1 MVRSAS
7 VLCAAALVVAACGTT
22 PQERGIS
29 GAGIGAAGG
38 AIIGALTGLTVLEGA
53 LIGTGLG
60 AAAGLFT
67 DEKQLDLGEPI
78 WKRWLGP
85 SKDQSSKDQSSTAGA
100 PDRHAAAPAQDRR
113 LVAGTQSGLRDMGYD
128 PGPVDGILGPRTRAA
143 IRAYQK
149 DHRLPVDDRPTS
161 ALALHIRA
169 QLGDQ
174 VASQVLSN

>member
-1 MVRSAS
+1 MIRSAS

-22 PQERGIS
+22 PQDRGIS
-29 GAGIGAAGG
+29 GAGIGAVGG
-38 AIIGALTGLTVLEGA
+38 AIIGAVTGLTVLEGA

-60 AAAGLFT
+60 AAAGVFT
-67 DEKQLDLGEPI
+67 DEKKLNLGEPL
-78 WKRWLGP
+78 WKRGLGS
-85 SKDQSSKDQSSTAGA
+85 SKDQSSKAGA
-100 PDRHAAAPAQDRR
+100 PDRHAAAGAPPARDRR

-149 DHRLPVDDRPTS
+149 DHRLPVDERPTP

-174 VASQVLSN
+174 VASQGLSN

>member
-22 PQERGIS
+22 PEERGIS
-29 GAGIGAAGG
+29 GAGIGAAAG
-38 AIIGALTGLTVLEGA
+38 AIIGAVTGLTVLQGA

-60 AAAGLFT
+60 AAAGVFT
-67 DEKQLDLGEPI
+67 DEKKLNLGEPL
-78 WKRWLGP
+78 WKRGP
-85 SKDQSSKDQSSTAGA
+85 GSSKDQSSTAGA
-100 PDRHAAAPAQDRR
+100 PDRHAAAAPDRDRR

-149 DHRLPVDDRPTS
+149 DHRLPVDERPTP
-161 ALALHIRA
+161 ALALHIQA

-174 VASQVLSN
+174 VASQGLSN

>member
-1 MVRSAS
+1 MVRSTS

-22 PQERGIS
+22 PEERGIS

-38 AIIGALTGLTVLEGA
+38 AIIGALTGLSVLQGA

-60 AAAGLFT
+60 AAAGVFT
-67 DEKQLDLGEPI
+67 DEKKLNLGEPI

-85 SKDQSSKDQSSTAGA
+85 PTDQSSKAGA
-100 PDRHAAAPAQDRR
+100 PDRRAAAPAQDRR
-113 LVAGTQSGLRDMGYD
+113 LVAGTQSGLKRMGYD

-149 DHRLPVDDRPTS
+149 DHRLPVDERPTP

-174 VASQVLSN
+174 VASQGLSN

>member
-1 MVRSAS
+1 MVRSAG
-7 VLCAAALVVAACGTT
+7 VLCAAALMIAACGTT

-38 AIIGALTGLTVLEGA
+38 AIIGALTGLTVLQGA

-60 AAAGLFT
+60 AAAGVFT
-67 DEKQLDLGEPI
+67 DEKKLNLGEPL
-78 WKRWLGP
+78 WKRGLGS
-85 SKDQSSKDQSSTAGA
+85 SKDQSSKAGA
-100 PDRHAAAPAQDRR
+100 PDRQAAAGAPPARDKR

-149 DHRLPVDDRPTS
+149 DHRLPVDERPTP
-161 ALALHIRA
+161 ALALHIEAR
-169 QLGDQ
+169 LGNQ
-174 VASQVLSN
+174 VASKGLSN

>member
-1 MVRSAS
+1 MVRSAG
-7 VLCAAALVVAACGTT
+7 VLCAAALLIAACGTT

-38 AIIGALTGLTVLEGA
+38 AIIGAVTGLTVLQGA

-60 AAAGLFT
+60 AAAGVFT
-67 DEKQLDLGEPI
+67 DEKKLNLGEPL
-78 WKRWLGP
+78 WKRGLG
-85 SKDQSSKDQSSTAGA
+85 SSKDQSSTAGA
-100 PDRHAAAPAQDRR
+100 PARHAAPPPPAQDRR

-149 DHRLPVDDRPTS
+149 DHRLPVDERPTP
-161 ALALHIRA
+161 ALALHIEA
-169 QLGDQ
+169 QLGNQ
-174 VASQVLSN
+174 VASKGLSN

>member
-7 VLCAAALVVAACGTT
+7 VLCAAALLVAACGTT
-22 PQERGIS
+22 PEERGIS

-67 DEKQLDLGEPI
+67 DEKKLNLGEPL
-78 WKRWLGP
+78 WTRGLGS
-85 SKDQSSKDQSSTAGA
+85 SKDQSSKAGA
-100 PDRHAAAPAQDRR
+100 PDRRAAAPAQDRR
-113 LVAGTQSGLRDMGYD
+113 LVAGTQSGLKELGYD

-149 DHRLPVDDRPTS
+149 DHRLPVDERPTP
-161 ALALHIRA
+161 ALALHIQA

-174 VASQVLSN
+174 VASQGLSN

>member
-7 VLCAAALVVAACGTT
+7 MLCAAALLIAACGTT
-22 PQERGIS
+22 PQDRGIS

-60 AAAGLFT
+60 AAAGVFT
-67 DEKQLDLGEPI
+67 DEKKLNLGEPI

-85 SKDQSSKDQSSTAGA
+85 SKDQSSKVGA
-100 PDRHAAAPAQDRR
+100 PDRRAAAGAPPAQERR
-113 LVAGTQSGLRDMGYD
+113 LVAGTQSGLKDLGYD

-149 DHRLPVDDRPTS
+149 DHRLAVDERPTP
-161 ALALHIRA
+161 ALALHIRER
-169 QLGDQ
+169 LGDQ
-174 VASQVLSN
+174 VASKGLSN

>member
-7 VLCAAALVVAACGTT
+7 MLCAAALMIAACGTT

-38 AIIGALTGLTVLEGA
+38 AIVGALTGLTVLEGA
-53 LIGTGLG
+53 LIGTALG
-60 AAAGLFT
+60 AAAGVFT
-67 DEKQLDLGEPI
+67 DETNLNLGEPI

-85 SKDQSSKDQSSTAGA
+85 PKDQSSKAGA
-100 PDRHAAAPAQDRR
+100 PDRHAAAPGRDRR
-113 LVAGTQSGLRDMGYD
+113 LVAGTQSGLKDLGYY

-143 IRAYQK
+143 IRAFQK
-149 DHRLPVDDRPTS
+149 DHRLPVDERPTQ
-161 ALALHIRA
+161 ALTLHIEA

-174 VASQVLSN
+174 VASKGLSN

>member
-1 MVRSAS
+1 MVRSPS
-7 VLCAAALVVAACGTT
+7 VLFAAALLIAACGTT
-22 PQERGIS
+22 PQDRGIS

-60 AAAGLFT
+60 AAAGVFT
-67 DEKQLDLGEPI
+67 DENKLNLGEPL
-78 WKRWLGP
+78 WKRGP
-85 SKDQSSKDQSSTAGA
+85 GSSKDRSSTPGA
-100 PDRHAAAPAQDRR
+100 PDRRAAAAPPAQDRR
-113 LVAGTQSGLRDMGYD
+113 LVAGTQSGLKRMGYD

-149 DHRLPVDDRPTS
+149 DHRLPVDERPTP

-174 VASQVLSN
+174 VASQGLAN

>member
-1 MVRSAS
+1 MVRLGG
-7 VLCAAALVVAACGTT
+7 VLCAAALLIAACGTT
-22 PQERGIS
+22 PEERGWS

-60 AAAGLFT
+60 AAAGVFT
-67 DEKQLDLGEPI
+67 DEKKLNLGEPI

-85 SKDQSSKDQSSTAGA
+85 PKEQSSNAA
-100 PDRHAAAPAQDRR
+100 DRQAAASAQPAQGRQ
-113 LVAGTQSGLRDMGYD
+113 LVAGTQSGLKRMGYD
-128 PGPVDGILGPRTRAA
+128 PGPIDGILGPRTRAA

-149 DHRLPVDDRPTS
+149 DHGLAVDEKPTQ
-161 ALALHIRA
+161 ALALHIET

-174 VASQVLSN
+174 VASKGLSN

>member
-1 MVRSAS
+1 MIRSAS
-7 VLCAAALVVAACGTT
+7 VFCAAALVVAACGTT
-22 PQERGIS
+22 PEERGIS

-60 AAAGLFT
+60 AATGLFT
-67 DEKQLDLGEPI
+67 DEKQLNLGEPI
-78 WKRWLGP
+78 WKRWFGP
-85 SKDQSSKDQSSTAGA
+85 SKDQSSKAGA
-100 PDRHAAAPAQDRR
+100 PDRDAAAAAGQDRR
-113 LVAGTQSGLRDMGYD
+113 LVAGTQSGLKRMGYD

-149 DHRLPVDDRPTS
+149 DHRLPVDERPTS

-174 VASQVLSN
+174 VASQGLSN

>member
-7 VLCAAALVVAACGTT
+7 VLCAAALMIAACGTT
-22 PQERGIS
+22 PQDRGIS
-29 GAGIGAAGG
+29 GAGIGAASG
-38 AIIGALTGLTVLEGA
+38 AIIGAVTGLTVLEGA

-60 AAAGLFT
+60 AAAGVFT
-67 DEKQLDLGEPI
+67 DEKKLNLGEPI

-85 SKDQSSKDQSSTAGA
+85 PQDQSSKAGA
-100 PDRHAAAPAQDRR
+100 PDRRAAAGAPPAQDRR
-113 LVAGTQSGLRDMGYD
+113 LVAGTQSGLKDMGYD

-149 DHRLPVDDRPTS
+149 DHRLPVDERPTPD
-161 ALALHIRA
+161 LALHIRA

-174 VASQVLSN
+174 VASEGRSN

>member
-7 VLCAAALVVAACGTT
+7 VLCAAALLIAACGTT

-60 AAAGLFT
+60 AAAGVFT
-67 DEKQLDLGEPI
+67 DEKKLNLGEPL
-78 WKRWLGP
+78 WKRGLG
-85 SKDQSSKDQSSTAGA
+85 SSKDQSSTAGA
-100 PDRHAAAPAQDRR
+100 PDRHAAASPAQDRR

-149 DHRLPVDDRPTS
+149 DHRLPVDERPTT
-161 ALALHIRA
+161 ALALHIQA

-174 VASQVLSN
+174 VASQGLSN

>member
-7 VLCAAALVVAACGTT
+7 VLCAAALVVSACGTT

-53 LIGTGLG
+53 PIGTGLG

-67 DEKQLDLGEPI
+67 DEKKLNLGEPI

-85 SKDQSSKDQSSTAGA
+85 PKDQSSRAGA
-100 PDRHAAAPAQDRR
+100 PDRRAAAAALAPPCDAGERR
-113 LVAGTQSGLRDMGYD
+113 LRRRLRDWF
-128 PGPVDGILGPRTRAA
+128 
-143 IRAYQK
+143 
-149 DHRLPVDDRPTS
+149 
-161 ALALHIRA
+161 
-169 QLGDQ
+169 
-174 VASQVLSN
+174 

>member
-7 VLCAAALVVAACGTT
+7 VLCAAALLIAACGTT

-38 AIIGALTGLTVLEGA
+38 AIVGALTGLTVLEGA

-60 AAAGLFT
+60 AAAGVFT
-67 DEKQLDLGEPI
+67 DEKKLNLGEPI

-85 SKDQSSKDQSSTAGA
+85 PKDQSSNAGA
-100 PDRHAAAPAQDRR
+100 PGHHAAAAAPGRDRR
-113 LVAGTQSGLRDMGYD
+113 LVAGTQSGLKDLGYD

-143 IRAYQK
+143 IRAFQK
-149 DHRLPVDDRPTS
+149 DHRLPVDERPTR
-161 ALALHIRA
+161 ALALHIEA

-174 VASQVLSN
+174 VASKGLSN